1 MGRSQQRR
9 GAVQMPPEAN
19 DHADQP
25 RQPASQPPAERP
37 PAQPPAERVPTQP
50 PAERVPTQPPAER
63 APAQPPAPGAASG
76 PDTTPRA
83 SDAERNHALDRL
95 RAAYVE
101 GRLDQEEFDER
112 SGAALK
118 ARTIGQLERLF
129 SDLPA
134 SYTQGGLARHPGPPG
149 PVVRPG
155 QGGHRLSVAVMSG
168 VERKGPW
175 RVPVDST
182 AFALMGGVDLDLR
195 SAILSGPV
203 TTITAVAIMGGIE
216 IIVPPGIRVE
226 SSGFGFMGGWDNRAS
241 DDRLAPDAPV
251 LRVRG
256 MALMGGVEI
265 KTKEPRDPRGQP
277 PTSGSA

>member
-1 MGRSQQRR
+1 
-9 GAVQMPPEAN
+9 MPPEAN
-19 DHADQP
+19 DHAEQP
-25 RQPASQPPAERP
+25 PQPPAQPPADRVPAERPPTDRVPAERP
-37 PAQPPAERVPTQP
+37 PADRVPAER
-50 PAERVPTQPPAER
+50 PA
-63 APAQPPAPGAASG
+63 APV

-83 SDAERNHALDRL
+83 SDAERDHAIDRL

-112 SGAALK
+112 SAAALTAK
-118 ARTIGQLERLF
+118 TIGQLEPLF

-134 SYTQGGLARHPGPPG
+134 TYTQGGLAHHSGAPG

-155 QGGHRLSVAVMSG
+155 QGGGSRVSVAVMSG

-182 AFALMGGVDLDLR
+182 AFALMGGVVLDLR
-195 SAILSGPV
+195 SAILSAQV
-203 TTITAVAIMGGIE
+203 TTITAVAIMGGID

-226 SSGFGFMGGWDNRAS
+226 SSGFGFMGGWDNRAV
-241 DDRLAPDAPV
+241 DDRLPPDAPV

-256 MALMGGVEI
+256 VAFMGGIEI
-265 KTKEPRDPRGQP
+265 RTKEPRDPQGHKP
-277 PTSGSA
+277 ITGSA

>member
-1 MGRSQQRR
+1 M
-9 GAVQMPPEAN
+9 QMPPEVN
-19 DHADQP
+19 DHAEQP
-25 RQPASQPPAERP
+25 RSPASQPPAEP
-37 PAQPPAERVPTQP
+37 PGGH
-50 PAERVPTQPPAER
+50 PPAER
-63 APAQPPAPGAASG
+63 APGQPLAPRSDPV

-83 SDAERNHALDRL
+83 SDAERNQAIDRL

-112 SGAALK
+112 SDAALK
-118 ARTIGQLERLF
+118 AKTIGQLERLF
-129 SDLPA
+129 TDLPV
-134 SYTQGGLARHPGPPG
+134 SYTHGGLARHPSVPG

-155 QGGHRLSVAVMSG
+155 QGGNRLSIAVMSG

-182 AFALMGGVDLDLR
+182 AFALMGGVQLDLR
-195 SAILSGPV
+195 SAILSGPL

-226 SSGFGFMGGWDNRAS
+226 SGGFGFMGGWDNHAV
-241 DDRLAPDAPV
+241 DDQLAPDAPV

-256 MALMGGVEI
+256 VAFMGGVEI
-265 KTKEPRDPRGQP
+265 KTKEPRDPQGRKP
-277 PTSGSA
+277 ITGSA